1 MNYGVL
7 AFESTHDAMAAEKYL
22 KERLH
27 VIMMPTP
34 RCITAS
40 CGISLRFS
48 LEDEERVREA
58 AAGLS
63 GYHLYRIAGDVCEP
77 M

>member
-1 MNYGVL
+1 MSYGVI

-22 KERLH
+22 KERLP
-27 VIMMPTP
+27 VVMMPTP

-48 LEDEERVREA
+48 LEDVERVREA
-58 AAGLS
+58 APGIS
-63 GYHLYRIAGDVCEP
+63 GYRLYRIDGSVCEP